1 MRKIKGS
8 DAGQLYAMKVLKKAT
23 LKGKVLATSTSTF
36 LVIFALLL
44 SDGIQKF
51 ITIANVLEK
60 KVQRICYLHSVR
72 ALKQSSGGSYQLT
85 FFIFL
90 VLLPELY
97 WACIKLYQNGS
108 ISLLLK

>member
-36 LVIFALLL
+36 LVIFVLLL

-60 KVQRICYLHSVR
+60 KGAKNMLPTQCESIKTEQWWFLPAYFLHFLSVTSR
-72 ALKQSSGGSYQLT
+72 T
-85 FFIFL
+85 
-90 VLLPELY
+90 LLGMY
-97 WACIKLYQNGS
+97 
-108 ISLLLK
+108 